1 MKRKTKKILLI
12 ASIALLGIA
21 AGGLIGVASETSWD
35 HALGKDKTAGG
46 TVNLNLANVSDAPAL
61 IENKVSKSYG
71 NFLSAGED
79 DGGVPTQYA
88 YEYTE
93 TSDVDPVDGDTTLD
107 GELTNWT
114 RAELV
119 IKNYNGYVD
128 SIVIGGLSGTTKDDA
143 KVTVYVDGHRFGSDK
158 IGRTADSYE
167 FDGLFLRKGDIKIVF
182 ENNDSENTVSFSNV
196 VINPAD

>member
-12 ASIALLGIA
+12 AGIATLGLA

-35 HALGKDKTAGG
+35 HALGKDKTAGE
-46 TVNLNLANVSDAPAL
+46 NVVLEPSMIVGGVETIDG
-61 IENKVSKSYG
+61 KVSKTVGVFTDDEAHNLAYG
-71 NFLSAGED
+71 
-79 DGGVPTQYA
+79 

-93 TSDVDPVDGDTTLD
+93 TSDKDPVVGDCSLD
-107 GELTNWT
+107 GKLTNWT

-128 SIVIGGLSGTTKDDA
+128 SILIGGMYGESKDDA
-143 KVTVYVDGHRFGSDK
+143 KVTVYVDGHRFGSEK
-158 IGRTADSYE
+158 IGKTADSYE

-182 ENNDSENTVSFSNV
+182 ENYDSENTLYFSEI

>member
-1 MKRKTKKILLI
+1 MKSKTKKILLI
-12 ASIALLGIA
+12 AGIALLGIA

-35 HALGKDKTAGG
+35 HALGKDKTAGA
-46 TVNLNLANVSDAPAL
+46 TVTLSLANVSDGSAV

-71 NFLSAGED
+71 NFLLGEGED
-79 DGGVPTQYA
+79 GGLTQYA

-93 TSDVDPVDGDTTLD
+93 TSDADPVEGDTNLD
-107 GELTNWT
+107 CELTNWT

-119 IKNYNGYVD
+119 IKNYSGYVD
-128 SIVIGGLSGTTKDDA
+128 SIEIGGLSGTTKDDA

-182 ENNDSENTVSFSNV
+182 ENSDSENNVTFSTV

>member
-1 MKRKTKKILLI
+1 MKSKTKKILLI
-12 ASIALLGIA
+12 AGIALLGIA

-35 HALGKDKTAGG
+35 HALGRDKTAGG
-46 TVNLNLANVSDAPAL
+46 TVTLNLANVSDGPAL

-71 NFLSAGED
+71 NFLDEGED
-79 DGGVPTQYA
+79 EGGAITQYGF
-88 YEYTE
+88 EYTE
-93 TSDVDPVDGDTTLD
+93 TSEAEPVDGDTTLD

-128 SIVIGGLSGTTKDDA
+128 SIEIGGLAGTTKDDA

-182 ENNDSENTVSFSNV
+182 ENSDSENTVSFSNV

>member
-12 ASIALLGIA
+12 AGIALLGIA

-46 TVNLNLANVSDAPAL
+46 TVTLELGNVSEGQAV

-71 NFLSAGED
+71 NFMDSENA
-79 DGGVPTQYA
+79 PTQYA
-88 YEYTE
+88 FEYTE
-93 TSDVDPVDGDTTLD
+93 TSEAEPVDGDTGLD
-107 GELTNWT
+107 CELTNWT

-128 SIVIGGLSGTTKDDA
+128 SIEIGGLAGTTKDDA

-182 ENNDSENTVSFSNV
+182 ENSDSENVVTFSTI